1 SVVRCWVSYPLSSTV
16 DLSNMEAIVRNLFGH
31 DHYLTTTKVESINR
45 SSFDVVFWLL
55 IALVILMILAI
66 LALFFYCCCL
76 RTAEGRDIL
85 ELKNK
90 VAPEETIIHYK
101 EEGNVQAN
109 NDSRRRP
116 DSRTRSNWIENQQS
130 QVSVNQ
136 KSHLRADE
144 ERPSPQ
150 HRAQQAAVHL
160 NDPITTSYAQNPEDI
175 PVRGAYYPD
184 GGIPVVA
191 GGRMERAYRR
201 GRPLSPGTEMLVQ
214 EMGGESDARRLGNYV
229 VVRKVVR
236 PRVRVDPADDGV
248 TADGENGPRRTEILY
263 IRSPMR
269 EDEEERHYVREG
281 ELLRSV
287 SETAL
292 NVEDPHLR
300 VPRTYRTRGVPLQRM
315 EPPQDPAASQ
325 QLKFSRYHRTEGD
338 VIVATDE
345 PPDIDR
351 PYAGPEPSWGPAY
364 AQHGEYVRFPRPR
377 EERWDSHPDY
387 IPQRHQ
393 GIDDHRSRYPHEP
406 TQNQMPMHG
415 YARVQ
420 PGSMRDMQPQ
430 TVYREQYN
438 EQDVTQRQYVPH
450 PSQHP
455 TEQMPMQRTLPPQPS
470 FEQPRVQEQPH
481 QPPEWSR
488 QNNAPADHQG
498 SFERQNE
505 PDDDARTVIMA
516 PSTSRINQFGQ
527 SQNETQAD
535 QQEQFQ
541 KQTDQYNA
549 SYERHQEEQ
558 EQHNTVT
565 FQDDHEQYE
574 GPTEAQGESAEQDDE
589 QEQDEGLSQLPEDH
603 YQRKQSI
610 RPTTQR
616 LSTDDSGAMSS
627 RDKLGPEDT
636 DMMDSRETHE
646 ESDRLGLRTTE
657 DEVSRTEDQNPPTDG
672 EDEDSDSG
680 IGKDG
685 TALRLKKS
693 NLMEKKSLFTIA
705 YDGMQT
711 RGLKSAGERDDS
723 P

>member
-1 SVVRCWVSYPLSSTV
+1 
-16 DLSNMEAIVRNLFGH
+16 ME
-31 DHYLTTTKVESINR
+31 
-45 SSFDVVFWLL
+45 
-55 IALVILMILAI
+55 
-66 LALFFYCCCL
+66 
-76 RTAEGRDIL
+76 
-85 ELKNK
+85 
-90 VAPEETIIHYK
+90 
-101 EEGNVQAN
+101 
-109 NDSRRRP
+109 
-116 DSRTRSNWIENQQS
+116 
-130 QVSVNQ
+130 
-136 KSHLRADE
+136 
-144 ERPSPQ
+144 
-150 HRAQQAAVHL
+150 
-160 NDPITTSYAQNPEDI
+160 
-175 PVRGAYYPD
+175 
-184 GGIPVVA
+184 
-191 GGRMERAYRR
+191 
-201 GRPLSPGTEMLVQ
+201 
-214 EMGGESDARRLGNYV
+214 
-229 VVRKVVR
+229 
-236 PRVRVDPADDGV
+236 
-248 TADGENGPRRTEILY
+248 
-263 IRSPMR
+263 
-269 EDEEERHYVREG
+269 
-281 ELLRSV
+281 
-287 SETAL
+287 
-292 NVEDPHLR
+292 
-300 VPRTYRTRGVPLQRM
+300 
-315 EPPQDPAASQ
+315 
-325 QLKFSRYHRTEGD
+325 YHRTEGD

-406 TQNQMPMHG
+406 TQSQIPMHG

-455 TEQMPMQRTLPPQPS
+455 TEQIPIQRTLPPQPS

-488 QNNAPADHQG
+488 QTNAPADHQG

-527 SQNETQAD
+527 SLNETQPD
-535 QQEQFQ
+535 QEEQFQ

-565 FQDDHEQYE
+565 FQDHHEQYE
-574 GPTEAQGESAEQDDE
+574 GPTEAQGESTEQDDE
-589 QEQDEGLSQLPEDH
+589 QGQDEGLSQLPEDH